1 MTTRP
6 LRKIFI
12 VRLWPDQDGQWT
24 WQGEVQLAHT
34 GQMQRIHSAG
44 ELLDYL
50 QQQMAAEPDAAAE
63 PNARPWPPPEGLR

>member
-6 LRKIFI
+6 LRKVFI
-12 VRLWPDQDGQWT
+12 VRLWPDEDGQWA

-34 GQMQRIHSAG
+34 GQVQRVYSAG

-50 QQQMAAEPDAAAE
+50 QEMMTAEPD
-63 PNARPWPPPEGLR
+63 PPSLPATGLR